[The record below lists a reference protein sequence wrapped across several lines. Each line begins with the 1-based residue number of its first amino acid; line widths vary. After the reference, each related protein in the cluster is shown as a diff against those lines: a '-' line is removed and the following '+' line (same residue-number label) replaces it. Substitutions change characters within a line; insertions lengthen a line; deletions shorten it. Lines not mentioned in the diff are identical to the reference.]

1 MLKEPTEWSIY
12 KKIQKE
18 FQKVSKT
25 QEYLIEVAS
34 LVSLP
39 DVYIAVKDVID
50 DPNSGMCELSEV
62 VSYDPAI
69 TTKLLKVANSSFYG
83 QVTEVDT
90 VKKAVMLLG
99 TKTVHDTVL
108 NISISQA
115 FQSIP
120 SVEYDVTAFWQ
131 NSVMRAVVAVSCAKE
146 LDVPEPD
153 KLFTLG
159 LLSDLGHMIM
169 GIREPELMRGVF
181 RQHEKTKYPL
191 HLFERSTFGFDSS
204 ELGADLLESWSIP
217 DSIITGIRYQNCPEI
232 ATEFR
237 QEAGIIYCAAR
248 LNPEE
253 KEFPN
258 MLDYEVLRK
267 LNMDYLDFNHIRSE
281 AASRFDEAL
290 SLFSPSEFKQ
300 AV

>member
-1 MLKEPTEWSIY
+1 MKGVLP
-12 KKIQKE
+12 
-18 FQKVSKT
+18 VSNT
-25 QEYLIEVAS
+25 QEYLIEVAN
-34 LVSLP
+34 LISLP

-50 DPNSGMCELSEV
+50 DPDSGMCELSEA

-69 TTKLLKVANSSFYG
+69 STRLLKIANSSFYS
-83 QVTEVDT
+83 QVAEVDT
-90 VKKAVMLLG
+90 IKKAVMLLG

-108 NISISQA
+108 NITVAQA
-115 FQSIP
+115 FQSI
-120 SVEYDVTAFWQ
+120 SGVNYDVATFWR
-131 NSVMRAVVAVSCAKE
+131 NSIMRAVVAISFAKE
-146 LDVPEPD
+146 LSIPEPD
-153 KLFTLG
+153 RLFTLG

-169 GIREPELMRGVF
+169 GIKEPSLMRSVIQ
-181 RQHEKTKYPL
+181 QHNKTKYPL

-217 DSIITGIRYQNCPEI
+217 DSIVTGIRYQNCPEI

-248 LNPEE
+248 LHPDE

-258 MLDYEVLRK
+258 VLDFEILRK
-267 LNMDYLDFNHIRSE
+267 LNMDYLNFNQIRSD

-290 SLFSPSEFKQ
+290 SLFPSSELKQ